1 MDWDTGAKKEERE
14 GGDLRE
20 ELKNRT
26 IFTYDAL
33 WPWSKTTSRMRK
45 ESLR

>member
-20 ELKNRT
+20 ELKNRA
-26 IFTYDAL
+26 ILTYDAV
-33 WPWSKTTSRMRK
+33 WSKTTSGMRK